1 MRKIVLVGSH
11 FPNTRM
17 EKAAKALAS
26 HACTVTVIGW
36 ERWGAYSPL
45 DAKCSYRVKKFRL
58 GVPPNSLK
66 VALYFPIWWLFAM
79 WHLFV
84 ERWDVVH
91 AVDFDSFVPALLIA
105 KLKRKPIVYDI
116 ADFYAD
122 TIGFPILPGLS
133 RRIVAKIDRTLMQ
146 FAVAII
152 LPNESII
159 KQVGLDTTR
168 KSVVI
173 INNSPDPDILTGVA
187 TGNPE
192 GKPFVIFYG
201 GGIGP
206 GRGIVEMC
214 LAVKDL
220 PDVQLLITG
229 PCSPDFE
236 TELRESCK
244 NITNVELHLSFV
256 PYKEVIAETVKAHAL
271 FAIYDPAD
279 RNVRF
284 ASPNKLFEAMMCEK
298 PIIVSDGTYMTN
310 VVREENCGLVVP
322 YGDINAIRAAI
333 LKLANSPEMAQGLGH
348 NGRRAYENRYSWRI
362 MEQRLLDIYQHICN
376 KQQIGAILG

>member
-17 EKAAKALAS
+17 EKEAKALAN
-26 HACTVTVIGW
+26 HAYTVTVIGW

-45 DAKCSYRVKKFRL
+45 DARSSYGVKKLRL
-58 GVPPNSLK
+58 SVPPNSLK
-66 VALYFPIWWLFAM
+66 VGLYLPIWCLFAM
-79 WHLFV
+79 WQLLV
-84 ERWDVVH
+84 QRWDVVH
-91 AVDFDSFVPALLIA
+91 AVDFDSFFPALLIA

-146 FAVAII
+146 FAAAII

-159 KQVGLDTTR
+159 EQAGLDTTR
-168 KSVVI
+168 RPIVVI
-173 INNSPDPDILTGVA
+173 NNTPDPDILSGVVG
-187 TGNPE
+187 GNLE
-192 GKPFVIFYG
+192 GRPFVIFYG
-201 GGIGP
+201 GGVGP
-206 GRGIVEMC
+206 GRGITDMC

-220 PDVQLLITG
+220 PDVQLAITG
-229 PCSPDFE
+229 PCSPDFQV
-236 TELRESCK
+236 ELRETCK
-244 NITNVELHLSFV
+244 NITNVKLHLSFV

-271 FAIYDPAD
+271 FAIYNPAD
-279 RNVRF
+279 HNIRF
-284 ASPNKLFEAMMCEK
+284 ASPNKLFEAMMCGK

-310 VVREENCGLVVP
+310 VVEKENCGLVVP

-333 LKLANSPEMAQGLGH
+333 LKLANSPELVQNLGG
-348 NGRRAYENRYSWRI
+348 NGRSAYENRYSWRI
-362 MEQRLLDIYQHICN
+362 MEGRLLDIYQHICN
-376 KQQIGAILG
+376 RQKVEVILG